1 MIADQAPK
9 GKRRAWNYAI
19 TEVYIVVLMD
29 GFTFS
34 QVDESSTVL
43 HDICLCNRETGRVF
57 YEELG
62 FIYVQLRNF
71 TKVEAELENDLDR
84 WLYVLRNM
92 SKLNKIPVYLKK
104 TIFEKLFKIAEYAK
118 LNKEE
123 RAMYDVSL
131 KRKWD
136 AEAVRQYQEQQLN
149 EAIQKSLE
157 TGIEQGIE
165 RGAEEKSYEVVE
177 NLIHELKLTDDVIVR
192 VAGVS
197 LDFVQKVRADLARD
211 KK

>member
-1 MIADQAPK
+1 
-9 GKRRAWNYAI
+9 
-19 TEVYIVVLMD
+19 
-29 GFTFS
+29 
-34 QVDESSTVL
+34 
-43 HDICLCNRETGRVF
+43 
-57 YEELG
+57 
-62 FIYVQLRNF
+62 
-71 TKVEAELENDLDR
+71 
-84 WLYVLRNM
+84 M

-136 AEAVRQYQEQQLN
+136 AEAVRQYQEQQLS

-177 NLIHELKLTDDVIVR
+177 NLIHELKLTDDIIVR